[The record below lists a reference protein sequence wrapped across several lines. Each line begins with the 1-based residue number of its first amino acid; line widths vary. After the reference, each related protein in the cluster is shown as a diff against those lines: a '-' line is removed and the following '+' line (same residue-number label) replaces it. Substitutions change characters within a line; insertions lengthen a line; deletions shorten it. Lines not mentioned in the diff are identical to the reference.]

1 MTNAQQCCQCPTKA
15 VWLVGDAPLCLKC
28 YQTYK
33 QVRYMDWAQTA
44 AMLNLADQD
53 LAEVTGMSY
62 TGPKVVIPPMPSSYN
77 NHQSVTITNSTVG
90 AVNLGTANEITVDIK
105 TMFQQ
110 GEAGLAEAL
119 LGLKDAVLADG
130 EAQDDQKNEMLD
142 QIAELTKQANTEPA
156 KRKTGIIKPTLAAL
170 KQGAEAVKG
179 VAGAWAAVE
188 PLLKGHFGIG

>member
-1 MTNAQQCCQCPTKA
+1 
-15 VWLVGDAPLCLKC
+15 
-28 YQTYK
+28 
-33 QVRYMDWAQTA
+33 MDWAQTA